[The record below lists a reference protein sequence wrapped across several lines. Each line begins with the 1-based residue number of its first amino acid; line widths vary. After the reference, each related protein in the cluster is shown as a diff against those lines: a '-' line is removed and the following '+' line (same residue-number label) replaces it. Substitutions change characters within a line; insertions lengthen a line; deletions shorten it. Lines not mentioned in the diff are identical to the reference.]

1 MHSGATQIN
10 SSNMQV
16 GGKQVLS
23 QDKYT
28 GIQGYPHK
36 RKNKRERESTSRCWE
51 ERKFTSIS
59 RACYN
64 ILIRKDT
71 YILGR
76 KK

>member
-36 RKNKRERESTSRCWE
+36 RKNKRKRERERE
-51 ERKFTSIS
+51 HIQMLR
-59 RACYN
+59 
-64 ILIRKDT
+64 
-71 YILGR
+71 R
-76 KK
+76 KKIYIHIKRRL

>member
-36 RKNKRERESTSRCWE
+36 RKNKRKRERERAHPDAEKKENLHPYQE
-51 ERKFTSIS
+51 EAIIF
-59 RACYN
+59 
-64 ILIRKDT
+64 
-71 YILGR
+71 
-76 KK
+76 